1 MEGDQ
6 GQSSLANENMLEK
19 SIKDHPI
26 VVGAYAQWFVSKSG
40 RKESMYSQIMDTK
53 LKDKVDK
60 ISS

>member
-1 MEGDQ
+1 MGGNH

-26 VVGAYAQWFVSKSG
+26 VVGSYAQWFVSKSG
-40 RKESMYSQIMDTK
+40 RKESMDAQIMDTK
-53 LKDKVDK
+53 LKYKVDK